1 MGGIA
6 LVVLPVFLVIGAG
19 WLAARTG
26 AMTAGTVDGLMAF
39 TQKFAIPALLFRAI
53 STLDLGAGFDPRL
66 LAAFYAG
73 AAASFAAGALGARAL
88 GRGPE
93 DAVAIG
99 FCCLFSNS
107 VLLGLPISERA
118 FGAAALTGNYAIIAV
133 HAPFCYGLGIA
144 AMEVVRARGAAGAGG
159 GGGGGRGGGAARL
172 AAKVLRAMFS
182 NALIIGIALG
192 LAVNLAGAPLP
203 GVLVEAVDLIARS
216 ALPAALFGL
225 GGVLVRY
232 RPEGDLR
239 IIGLVCALSL
249 GAHPAIA
256 WALGTA
262 LALPEAGLRSAVT
275 TAAMAPGINTYVFA
289 DMYGRAR
296 RVAATAVLVA
306 TAASVLTVSGW
317 LWVLTG

>member
-1 MGGIA
+1 MGEIA
-6 LVVLPVFLVIGAG
+6 YVVLPVFLVIGAG

-26 AMTAGTVDGLMAF
+26 AMSAGTVDGLMAF
-39 TQKFAIPALLFRAI
+39 TQKFAIPALLFAAI

-66 LAAFYAG
+66 LGAFYAG
-73 AAASFAAGALGARAL
+73 AAASFAAGALGARLL
-88 GRGPE
+88 GRGAE

-118 FGAAALTGNYAIIAV
+118 FGAGSLTANFAIIAV

-144 AMEVVRARGAAGAGG
+144 TMEVVRARAAP
-159 GGGGGRGGGAARL
+159 GGGAARL
-172 AAKVLRAMFS
+172 VAKVLRAMFS

-192 LAVNLAGAPLP
+192 LTVNLAGATLP
-203 GVLVEAVDLIARS
+203 AVLREAVDLIARS

-239 IIGLVCALSL
+239 VIGLICALSL
-249 GAHPAIA
+249 GLHPAIA
-256 WALGTA
+256 WALGTT
-262 LALPEAGLRSAVT
+262 LALPEPAMRSAVI

-296 RVAATAVLVA
+296 RVAATGVLVA
-306 TAASVLTVSGW
+306 TAASVVTVSGW